1 MNKEKIFYMRILSP
15 VHIGCDEVYEPTG
28 FTIDENANTLTA
40 FDSLDF
46 FRSLSTEDKN
56 SFAAICRKG
65 SLESIIELYKFMRNK
80 QFDGHRRAVCRGFV
94 EHYEKSLSISIT
106 NHKKIQQELNDFTIA
121 RTAFNPITQQ
131 PYIPGSAI
139 KGALRTA
146 YLNYL
151 AVNEKVVPYKSNDK
165 KAAENLE
172 KSLLHYQDI
181 KNDPFRLLKVS
192 DFQPVGLCRT
202 KIVYAVNEKKK
213 VSDKPAGGPYQ
224 TLEIIEPGAVFFG
237 TIDVLT
243 PPAINVISVP
253 LKDKKA
259 LLDSASVFYT
269 KEKSRE
275 DKELAEIT
283 LPSLKID
290 TVQDGT
296 ILLRVGRHSGA
307 ESVTID
313 GHRNIR
319 IKLNDGKTT
328 QGTRA
333 TTFWLASES
342 SVNYQKNRLRP
353 FGWAALSTV
362 PPLLPVEGRDIIKSG
377 PSEDLVNLAVPQR
390 EDLEPVDKF
399 IAAIKQLEAND
410 AGKIGST
417 IDNALRN
424 LASDEDKSK
433 FAQAVKDYMGKDF
446 KKSKAK
452 IKLGQFLEITP

>member
-1 MNKEKIFYMRILSP
+1 M
-15 VHIGCDEVYEPTG
+15 
-28 FTIDENANTLTA
+28 
-40 FDSLDF
+40 
-46 FRSLSTEDKN
+46 
-56 SFAAICRKG
+56 
-65 SLESIIELYKFMRNK
+65 
-80 QFDGHRRAVCRGFV
+80 
-94 EHYEKSLSISIT
+94 
-106 NHKKIQQELNDFTIA
+106 
-121 RTAFNPITQQ
+121 
-131 PYIPGSAI
+131 
-139 KGALRTA
+139 
-146 YLNYL
+146 
-151 AVNEKVVPYKSNDK
+151 
-165 KAAENLE
+165 
-172 KSLLHYQDI
+172 
-181 KNDPFRLLKVS
+181 
-192 DFQPVGLCRT
+192 
-202 KIVYAVNEKKK
+202 
-213 VSDKPAGGPYQ
+213 
-224 TLEIIEPGAVFFG
+224 
-237 TIDVLT
+237 T
-243 PPAINVISVP
+243 PPARNIIRIP
-253 LKDKKA
+253 LKDEKV

-275 DKELAEIT
+275 DKELAEIS

-307 ESVTID
+307 EAVTID

-362 PPLLPVEGRDIIKSG
+362 PPILPVEGKDIIKSG

-433 FAQAVKDYMGKDF
+433 FAQAVKDHMGKDF
-446 KKSKAK
+446 KKSKAR
-452 IKLGQFLEITP
+452 IKVGYLLDAK